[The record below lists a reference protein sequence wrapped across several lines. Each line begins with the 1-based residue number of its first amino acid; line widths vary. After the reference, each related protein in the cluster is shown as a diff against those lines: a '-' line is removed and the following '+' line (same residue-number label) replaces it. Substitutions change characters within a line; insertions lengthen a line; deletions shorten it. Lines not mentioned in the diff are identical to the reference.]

1 MQSLRRYLA
10 PVPALLLVAV
20 MVLTSQS
27 MATARGATGPAG
39 QIVLCTGTGPVAVYI
54 DDDGQPVGPP
64 HLCPDCALHLLDA
77 FAAPDIAPVPLLATP
92 RKQRI
97 VATLAHAE
105 SRALAPSARDPPA
118 AV

>member
-39 QIVLCTGTGPVAVYI
+39 QIVLCTGTGPVAVYV

-64 HLCPDCALHLLDA
+64 HLCPDCALHLLDVL
-77 FAAPDIAPVPLLATP
+77 AAPDIAPAALLAAP
-92 RKQRI
+92 RKQRF
-97 VATLAHAE
+97 ATSVPHAE
-105 SRALAPSARDPPA
+105 SRSRRPSARDPPA
-118 AV
+118 AA